1 MISKNSFKELNKI
14 IDLGNADLHTK
25 SGAVYY
31 FLQQSTLETCQWY
44 WKHIGR
50 KRRACFFLLIIV
62 FMLIIFATF
71 TQFYWINRINNT
83 PERRLLL
90 SQLSIGLYMLAAILF
105 SADKVFGWTS
115 GWVRYVSTVMNIE
128 ACYHRFLLEWF
139 SINIESNKTDKEQF
153 SQRVVLAKSLI
164 KQILEIKNQEMV
176 EWATEFGD
184 GVSQLRAIANE
195 RSKLDGVNKIKQPP
209 A

>member
-50 KRRACFFLLIIV
+50 KRRASFFLLIIV

-71 TQFYWINRINNT
+71 TQFYWINIINNT

-184 GVSQLRAIANE
+184 GVSQLRAISNE

>member
-1 MISKNSFKELNKI
+1 
-14 IDLGNADLHTK
+14 
-25 SGAVYY
+25 
-31 FLQQSTLETCQWY
+31 
-44 WKHIGR
+44 
-50 KRRACFFLLIIV
+50 
-62 FMLIIFATF
+62 ML
-71 TQFYWINRINNT
+71 
-83 PERRLLL
+83 PP
-90 SQLSIGLYMLAAILF
+90 
-105 SADKVFGWTS
+105 
-115 GWVRYVSTVMNIE
+115 
-128 ACYHRFLLEWF
+128 FLLEWF